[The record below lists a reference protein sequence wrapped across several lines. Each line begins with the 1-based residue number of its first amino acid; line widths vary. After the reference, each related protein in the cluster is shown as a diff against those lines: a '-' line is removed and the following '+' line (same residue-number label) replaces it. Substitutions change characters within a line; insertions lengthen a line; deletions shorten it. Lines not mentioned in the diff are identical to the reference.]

1 MLHFNG
7 FLIALVVTLLLMPSV
22 LAQQSEI
29 KPASAGQSPMVYLAT
44 LEWPPYSSEHLPNG
58 GETVEKVVSVFKR
71 MGYDPQ
77 IEFLPWSRAVRGTS
91 GVSPTY
97 LGFFPEY
104 PSENSHFMFSDSLGE
119 SVIGLVHKKSRKLDV
134 TTFTALTKYRL
145 GVVKDY
151 INTPEIDRL
160 IQSGAIKPNV
170 AINDRQNLVS
180 LLNDEIDIAV
190 IDERVM
196 LYILENDTELKLRAK
211 AKFVFDKTLSRRQ
224 TLHLAFSRYHPESAL
239 FEHFNATLQQI
250 NLEFQS
256 SNLSQST
263 EHSTDF

>member
-1 MLHFNG
+1 MLNFNG
-7 FLIALVVTLLLMPSV
+7 FLLALVVTTFLFTSV
-22 LAQQSEI
+22 QAQQSAI
-29 KPASAGQSPMVYLAT
+29 KPASPSQPPMIYLAT
-44 LEWPPYSSEHLPNG
+44 LEWPPYSSKHLPNG

-104 PSENSHFMFSDSLGE
+104 PSENSHFIFSDALGE
-119 SVIGLVHKKSRKLDV
+119 SVIGFVYKKSKKLEL
-134 TTFTALTKYRL
+134 TTITSLTKYRL

-160 IQSGAIKPNV
+160 IQSGEIKPNV

-196 LYILENDTELKLRAK
+196 LYILENDPGLKQRAK
-211 AKFVFDKTLSRRQ
+211 AKFIFDKTLSRRQ

-239 FEHFNATLQQI
+239 FQRFNATLKQM
-250 NLEFQS
+250 NLEIQR
-256 SNLSQST
+256 SNL
-263 EHSTDF
+263 

>member
-1 MLHFNG
+1 MLHVNG
-7 FLIALVVTLLLMPSV
+7 SLIALVVTTFLIMSV
-22 LAQQSEI
+22 QAQQTDV
-29 KPASAGQSPMVYLAT
+29 KPASPNQAPMIYLAT
-44 LEWPPYSSEHLPNG
+44 LEWPPYSSKHLPNG

-104 PSENSHFMFSDSLGE
+104 PSENSHFNFSESLGE
-119 SVIGLVHKKSRKLDV
+119 SVIGLVHKKSRKLDL
-134 TTFTALTKYRL
+134 TTLTAMTKYRL

-160 IQSGAIKPNV
+160 IQSGDIKPNV

-196 LYILENDTELKLRAK
+196 RYILANDPGLKIRATG
-211 AKFVFDKTLSRRQ
+211 KFVFDKTLSRRQ

-239 FEHFNATLQQI
+239 FQRFNTTLKQI
-250 NLEFQS
+250 NLEIKAS
-256 SNLSQST
+256 SL
-263 EHSTDF
+263 